1 MSEKKM
7 VAVNI
12 SHVPF
17 NKLHCVIR
25 AMMIGLV
32 DTGIEVLKISSRTRP
47 FFIETS
53 SVMIKFIRND
63 PKYIKG
69 TRWDA
74 MFDFPEEIV
83 KERVYPRP
91 IFEGSLIEYVRKVE
105 EEQDGGKEDA
115 APIDDT
121 CDGCVHMNG
130 GIGED
135 VCFICTRNT
144 LSVRWACT
152 DHFSERRIL

>member
-1 MSEKKM
+1 MFADLGLTKDELVYILEGGELTIGDDDVKITLRLEKFRRCVMSEKKM

-17 NKLHCVIR
+17 NKLDCVIR

-47 FFIETS
+47 FFIETP
-53 SVMIKFIRND
+53 SVTIKFIRND

-69 TRWDA
+69 IKWDA

-105 EEQDGGKEDA
+105 EG
-115 APIDDT
+115 
-121 CDGCVHMNG
+121 CDG
-130 GIGED
+130 
-135 VCFICTRNT
+135 
-144 LSVRWACT
+144 
-152 DHFSERRIL
+152 